1 MLNLLDP
8 QPTLQVGQTAP
19 DFELPDAEGQAVR
32 LYDLLAKGWVV
43 LFFYPKDNTP
53 GCTAQACSFR
63 NSYQEFRA
71 LGAQIFGISADSKES
86 HQGFSQQQNLPYPL
100 LSDSDGAV
108 AKAFGVKKTL
118 GLLPGRATFV
128 IAPDRTVRLAYA
140 SQLNPE
146 SHQQKAL
153 EVLQNQKQA

>member
-19 DFELPDAEGQAVR
+19 DFELPDAKGELVR
-32 LYDLLAKGWVV
+32 LYDLLSKGWVV

-63 NSYQEFRA
+63 NSYQEFRT
-71 LGAQIFGISADSKES
+71 LGAQIFGISADSQES
-86 HQGFSQQQNLPYPL
+86 HQGFSEQQSLPYPL
-100 LSDSDGAV
+100 LSDQDGQV

-153 EVLQNQKQA
+153 EVLKNQK